1 MKRMTIAAGLCGIL
15 GGLAFAALAQPARA
29 EDALAPP
36 PGSNLLFSARADGV
50 QVYVCTQT
58 DKGLSWVFNGPSAA
72 LFSDKGR
79 QIGVHEKGPLWTLA
93 DGSGVTGELVAKQDA
108 PKPGAVPWL
117 LLKVKTHVG
126 DLWEAERRGLCP
138 PDRHQRRRRAGGW
151 LRRSASGR
159 YRAHPLF
166 RDLRVLR
173 AVRAACAPL
182 PVG

>member
-1 MKRMTIAAGLCGIL
+1 MTIAAGRRSLLGAIL

-36 PGSNLLFSARADGV
+36 SGSNLLLSAHADGV

-58 DKGLSWVFNGPSAA
+58 DNGLSWVFNGPSAA
-72 LFSDKGR
+72 LFNDKGR
-79 QIGVHEKGPLWTLA
+79 QIGVHGKGPLWTLA

-117 LLKVKTHVG
+117 LLKVGACRH
-126 DLWEAERRGLCP
+126 LWQADRGGLCP
-138 PDRHQRRRRAGGW
+138 PHRHQRRRRAGGG
-151 LRRSASGR
+151 LRRPASGR

-166 RDLRVLR
+166 RDL
-173 AVRAACAPL
+173 
-182 PVG
+182 